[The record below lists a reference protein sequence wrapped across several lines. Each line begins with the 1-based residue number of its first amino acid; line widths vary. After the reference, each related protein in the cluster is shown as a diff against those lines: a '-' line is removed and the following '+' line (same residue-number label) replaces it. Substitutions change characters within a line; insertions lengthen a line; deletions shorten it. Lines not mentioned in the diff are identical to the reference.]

1 MWDWSS
7 CSSMDSNAYSCMEL
21 WNERIV
27 DVGTRFTMTDYTSS
41 LKIDLFASNEKAC
54 CANVAIVT

>member
-1 MWDWSS
+1 
-7 CSSMDSNAYSCMEL
+7 MDSNAYSCMEL